1 MMVELEILSKKEN
14 LLLNRIEAR
23 FSVPHAGSATP
34 KKKDVVHVLSEEF
47 STKPELVVVDDY
59 CTRAAGMKASGVAR
73 IYNDKQSLEKAE
85 IIKRVGGGGSK
96 KKEAKS
102 GAPPAET
109 AAPKK

>member
-1 MMVELEILSKKEN
+1 VMVELEILSKKEN
-14 LLLNRIEAR
+14 PLLNRIEAK

-34 KKKDVVHVLSEEF
+34 RKKDVAHALSEEF

-73 IYNDKQSLEKAE
+73 IYHDKQSLENAE
-85 IIKRVGGGGSK
+85 ILKRGGSK
-96 KKEAKS
+96 KKEAKT
-102 GAPPAET
+102 GAPPAEA